1 MSWEEDFRKSYPCP
15 CGKGE
20 YEVISYSD
28 DWGSSKMGYAMLCP
42 ECKKKYVYD
51 HTIIGWHSGDEIER
65 GWVLKS
71 VLEEEQKYRKN
82 VETKAKELYYDKWR
96 DCFADAKT
104 KKEIWKRLTLNGK
117 YYPSLGTFYK
127 HTKGYGREKLIESV
141 NCYFKYSNLKQVF
154 EVCRIEPD
162 WRYLGVDYEDRKRF
176 HPENLAMIYLTAY
189 NK

>member
-1 MSWEEDFRKSYPCP
+1 MSWEEDFRKRYSCP

-28 DWGSSKMGYAMLCP
+28 DWGSSKTGYAMLCP

-82 VETKAKELYYDKWR
+82 VETKAKGNYSPPT
-96 DCFADAKT
+96 AKFIIN
-104 KKEIWKRLTLNGK
+104 EIIFQSQSSQIK
-117 YYPSLGTFYK
+117 YF
-127 HTKGYGREKLIESV
+127 V
-141 NCYFKYSNLKQVF
+141 
-154 EVCRIEPD
+154 
-162 WRYLGVDYEDRKRF
+162 
-176 HPENLAMIYLTAY
+176 
-189 NK
+189 